1 MITLTLVAILGLLL
15 VIVLMQLA
23 KKPAVA
29 ASPRPGSMPAP
40 PQDLANLKATDAR
53 PGDVISVAGAG
64 DQMTDL
70 DFTADRLAHF
80 EAGVRQWFEVS
91 GPYKERRVSLRVGGD
106 EEVEVSIHA
115 DPRHITLEDL
125 GLSEDDLAQLD
136 ERQNTADNFG
146 YDSANWVYR
155 FSREAR
161 TWRDDG
167 ARPVGFYYWEF
178 LDEGGKRILGIR
190 KSEGE
195 PFAVTV
201 YPKIPAS
208 DVTIYRGG
216 K

>member
-1 MITLTLVAILGLLL
+1 MITFTLVAILGVVL

-23 KKPAVA
+23 KKPAVPG
-29 ASPRPGSMPAP
+29 SPRFGANPAP
-40 PQDLANLKATDAR
+40 PQDLANLKVTDAR

-64 DQMTDL
+64 DQMSDL
-70 DFTADRLAHF
+70 DFTADRLTRF

-91 GPYKERRVSLRVGGD
+91 GPYRERRVSLRVGGD
-106 EEVEVSIHA
+106 EEVEVFLHA
-115 DPRHITLEDL
+115 DPRSITLEDL

-136 ERQNTADNFG
+136 ERQNPADNFG
-146 YDSANWVYR
+146 FDSANWIYR

-161 TWRDDG
+161 SWREDG
-167 ARPVGFYYWEF
+167 SRPVGFYYWEF
-178 LDEGGKRILGIR
+178 LDEGSKRILGVR
-190 KSEGE
+190 KAEGE

-201 YPKIPAS
+201 YSSIPAS

>member
-1 MITLTLVAILGLLL
+1 MITITLVAILGVLL

-23 KKPAVA
+23 KEPAVPGLA
-29 ASPRPGSMPAP
+29 RPGKKPAP
-40 PQDLANLKATDAR
+40 PQDLANLKVTDAR

-64 DQMTDL
+64 DEMTDL
-70 DFTADRLAHF
+70 DFTADRLTRF

-91 GPYKERRVSLRVGGD
+91 GPYRERRVSLRVGGD
-106 EEVEVSIHA
+106 EEIEVFIHA
-115 DPRHITLEDL
+115 DARRITLEDL
-125 GLSEDDLAQLD
+125 GVSEDDLAQLD

-146 YDSANWVYR
+146 FDSANWVYR

-167 ARPVGFYYWEF
+167 SKPAGFYYWEF
-178 LDEGGKRILGIR
+178 QDEGGKRILGIR
-190 KSEGE
+190 KAEGE

-201 YPKIPAS
+201 YVAIPAS